1 MQILTMTTQNNITIG
16 WWLVARVVQKS
27 FNGGEITPAIHAR
40 NNLQKYESS
49 LARLKNGFVHIEGCV
64 SNRQGTEYTTV
75 GKYPQKKIRLIPF
88 KFNNEQTY
96 MIEAGDKY
104 FRFIQNGGVVVY
116 PDDFEEEEKRGLPV
130 EVETPYG
137 EDDLDK
143 LQWAQNADVMTLC
156 CYPKFNIYELSR
168 LSHYDWALTQLVTT
182 PEISAPTNLAVS
194 WHGSLDSPREYSY
207 CVTAVKKDSYEES
220 IRSDVVTVQG
230 EIEGKW
236 AVSEYFDLSWTAV
249 EGAVEYNIYRS
260 VNGVYG
266 FIGTSETNSFRDTKY
281 EPDLTSTAPIF
292 KNPFENDNFPATTT
306 WFQQRRIFGRLKDS
320 PSKYVTTQLGTNKN
334 FNISRPLI
342 ASDAITISL
351 SDNGVNTIKHLIG
364 MKKNLIIFTDEAVWS
379 SKGSDGTYSASPLPE
394 NEIEAYI
401 GSSDVKPVVTGRMII
416 FVHAGG
422 QIISDLGYTWA
433 SDSYDTTKL
442 TIWAQHLFEGKNV
455 VQMDYAEEPYH
466 QLFVIENDGTANC
479 LVYDKAQEVI
489 GWGQY
494 ITKGRYEDVKCIR
507 EGKENIAYFVVE
519 RTINGETKKFIE
531 RQPSRISKDV
541 SGGCYSD
548 CSLRYSGEPT
558 SHVTG
563 LEHLEGEKVSVIADG
578 GFYEATVLNGA
589 IDLDVSAKNIVVGIP
604 YEFILKTLNIEA
616 ENTHGL
622 KKIVSQ
628 VDIGIYKSREDFK
641 VLTEG
646 IRPYEC
652 LRGNASTNNDEVLVT
667 GNVEAYP
674 HSDYTIGASV
684 TIIQDKPLPLT
695 ITSIATVLTVQEEQT
710 NEQS

>member
-1 MQILTMTTQNNITIG
+1 M
-16 WWLVARVVQKS
+16 ARVVQKS

-64 SNRQGTEYTTV
+64 SNRQGTEYVTV

-116 PDDFEEEEKRGLPV
+116 PDNFEEEEKRGLPV
-130 EVETPYG
+130 EVETPYS
-137 EDDLDK
+137 EADLDK

-156 CYPKFNIYELSR
+156 CYPHREVYELSR

-220 IRSDVVTVQG
+220 IRSEVVTVQG
-230 EIEGKW
+230 EIEAKW
-236 AVSEYFDLSWTAV
+236 GVEEYFTLSWTAV
-249 EGAVEYNIYRS
+249 EDAVEYNIYRS

-266 FIGTSETNSFRDTKY
+266 FIGTSETNSFKDIKY
-281 EPDLTSTAPIF
+281 EPDLSSTAPIF
-292 KNPFENDNFPATTT
+292 KNPFENGNCPATTT
-306 WFQQRRIFGRLKDS
+306 WFQQRRFFGRFPDA
-320 PSKYVTTQLGTNKN
+320 PSKFIATQLGTNKN

-342 ASDAITISL
+342 ASDAITINL

-422 QIISDLGYTWA
+422 QMLSDLGYTWA

-442 TIWAQHLFEGKNV
+442 SVWAQHLFEGKNV
-455 VQMDYAEEPYH
+455 VQMDYSEEPYH
-466 QLFVIENDGTANC
+466 QLFAVENDGTVNC
-479 LVYDKAQEVI
+479 LVYDKVQEVI

-494 ITKGRYEDVKCIR
+494 VTKGLYEDAKCIR
-507 EGKENIAYFVVE
+507 EGKENIVYFVVE
-519 RTINGETKKFIE
+519 RTINNVTKKFIE
-531 RQPSRISKDV
+531 RQPSRIPLNV

-558 SHVTG
+558 SRVTG
-563 LEHLEGEKVSVIADG
+563 LEHLEGEKVSINADG
-578 GFYEATVLNGA
+578 GHYEGIVVNGS
-589 IDLDVSAKNIVVGIP
+589 IDLEIQAKNIVVGLP
-604 YEFILKTLNIEA
+604 YEFKLKTLNIEA

-622 KKIVSQ
+622 KKV
-628 VDIGIYKSREDFK
+628 VTKCDIGIYKSREDFK

-646 IRPYEC
+646 VRPYEC
-652 LRGNASTNNDEVLVT
+652 LRSNESINDDEHLIT
-667 GNVEAYP
+667 GIVEAYP
-674 HSDYTIGASV
+674 HSDYTTNASV
-684 TIIQDKPLPLT
+684 TIIQDKTLPLT
-695 ITSIATVLTVQEEQT
+695 ITSIATVLSVQEEPT
-710 NEQS
+710 DEQGQ

>member
-1 MQILTMTTQNNITIG
+1 M
-16 WWLVARVVQKS
+16 ARVVQKS

-64 SNRQGTEYTTV
+64 SNRQGTEFVT

-116 PDDFEEEEKRGLPV
+116 PDNFEEEEKRGLPV
-130 EVETPYG
+130 EVETPYS

-156 CYPKFNIYELSR
+156 CYPQKEVYELSR
-168 LSHYDWALTQLVTT
+168 LSHYDWALTQLVIT

-194 WHGSLDSPREYSY
+194 WHGSLDSPRDYSY

-220 IRSDVVTVQG
+220 IRSEVVTVRG
-230 EIEGKW
+230 EIEAKW
-236 AVSEYFDLSWTAV
+236 GVEEYFTLNWAAV
-249 EGAVEYNIYRS
+249 EDAVEYNIYRS

-266 FIGTSETNSFRDTKY
+266 FIGTSETNSFKDIKY
-281 EPDLTSTAPIF
+281 EPDLSCTAPIF
-292 KNPFENDNFPATTT
+292 KNPFANGNCPATTT
-306 WFQQRRIFGRLKDS
+306 WFQQRRFFGRFPDA
-320 PSKYVTTQLGTNKN
+320 PSKFIATQLGTNKN

-342 ASDAITISL
+342 ASDAITINL

-422 QIISDLGYTWA
+422 QMLSDLGYTWA

-442 TIWAQHLFEGKNV
+442 SVWAQHLFEGKNV
-455 VQMDYAEEPYH
+455 VQMDYSEEPYH

-494 ITKGRYEDVKCIR
+494 ITKGQYEDAKCVR
-507 EGKENIAYFVVE
+507 EGKENIVYFVVE
-519 RTINGETKKFIE
+519 RIINNVTKKFIE
-531 RQPSRISKDV
+531 RQPSRIPKDV

-548 CSLRYSGEPT
+548 CSLRYSGKAT

-563 LEHLEGEKVSVIADG
+563 LEHLEGEKVSINADG
-578 GFYEATVLNGA
+578 GHYEGVVVNGS
-589 IDLDVSAKNIVVGIP
+589 IDLEIEAKNIVVGLP

-622 KKIVSQ
+622 KKV
-628 VDIGIYKSREDFK
+628 VTKCDIGIYKSREDFK

-646 IRPYEC
+646 VRPYEC
-652 LRGNASTNNDEVLVT
+652 LRSNESINNDEHLIT
-667 GNVEAYP
+667 GIVEAYP
-674 HSDYTIGASV
+674 HSDYTTNASV
-684 TIIQDKPLPLT
+684 TIIQDKTLPLT
-695 ITSIATVLTVQEEQT
+695 ITSIATVLSVQEEPT
-710 NEQS
+710 DEQG

>member
-1 MQILTMTTQNNITIG
+1 M
-16 WWLVARVVQKS
+16 ARVVQKS

-64 SNRQGTEYTTV
+64 SNRQGTEFVTV

-116 PDDFEEEEKRGLPV
+116 PDNFEEEEKRGLPV
-130 EVETPYG
+130 EVETPYS

-156 CYPKFNIYELSR
+156 CYPQKEVYELSR
-168 LSHYDWALTQLVTT
+168 LSHYDWALTQLVIT

-194 WHGSLDSPREYSY
+194 WHGSLDSPRDYSY

-220 IRSDVVTVQG
+220 IRSEVVTVRG
-230 EIEGKW
+230 EIEAKW
-236 AVSEYFDLSWTAV
+236 GVEEYFTLNWAAV
-249 EGAVEYNIYRS
+249 EDAVEYNIYRS

-266 FIGTSETNSFRDTKY
+266 FIGTSETNSFKDIKY
-281 EPDLTSTAPIF
+281 EPDLSCTAPIF
-292 KNPFENDNFPATTT
+292 KNPFANGNCPATTT
-306 WFQQRRIFGRLKDS
+306 WFQQRRFFGRFPDA
-320 PSKYVTTQLGTNKN
+320 PSKFIATQLGTNKN

-342 ASDAITISL
+342 ASDAITINL

-422 QIISDLGYTWA
+422 QMLSDLGYTWA

-442 TIWAQHLFEGKNV
+442 SVWAQHLFEGKNV
-455 VQMDYAEEPYH
+455 VQMDYSEEPYH

-494 ITKGRYEDVKCIR
+494 ITKGQYEDAKCVR
-507 EGKENIAYFVVE
+507 EGKENIVYFVVE
-519 RTINGETKKFIE
+519 RIINNVTKKFIE
-531 RQPSRISKDV
+531 RQPSRIPKDV

-548 CSLRYSGEPT
+548 CSLRYFGKAT

-563 LEHLEGEKVSVIADG
+563 LEHLEGEKVSINADG
-578 GFYEATVLNGA
+578 GHYEGVVVNGS
-589 IDLDVSAKNIVVGIP
+589 IDLEIEAKNIVVGLP

-622 KKIVSQ
+622 KKV
-628 VDIGIYKSREDFK
+628 VTKCDIGIYKSREDFK

-646 IRPYEC
+646 VRPYEC
-652 LRGNASTNNDEVLVT
+652 LRSNESINNDEHLIT
-667 GNVEAYP
+667 GIVEAYP
-674 HSDYTIGASV
+674 HSDYTTNASV
-684 TIIQDKPLPLT
+684 TIIQDKTLPLT
-695 ITSIATVLTVQEEQT
+695 ITSIATVLSVQEEPT
-710 NEQS
+710 DEQG

>member
-1 MQILTMTTQNNITIG
+1 M
-16 WWLVARVVQKS
+16 VRVVQKS

-64 SNRQGTEYTTV
+64 SNRQGTEFVTI

-88 KFNNEQTY
+88 KFNNQQTY

-130 EVETPYG
+130 EVETPF
-137 EDDLDK
+137 EEKDLDN
-143 LQWAQNADVMTLC
+143 LYWAQNADIMTIC
-156 CYPKFNIYELSR
+156 CYPSFDVYELSR

-182 PEISAPTNLAVS
+182 PEIAAPTNLSAS
-194 WHGSLDSPREYSY
+194 WHGSSESPREYSY
-207 CVTAVKKDSYEES
+207 VVTAVKKDSYEES
-220 IRSDVVTVQG
+220 IRSQAVTVTG
-230 EIEGKW
+230 EIEAKW
-236 AVSEYFDLSWTAV
+236 GVEEYFTLNWDEV
-249 EGAVEYNIYRS
+249 ENAVEYNIYRS

-266 FIGTSETNSFRDTKY
+266 FIGTSETNSFKDIKY
-281 EPDLTSTAPIF
+281 EPDLESTAPIF
-292 KNPFENDNFPATTT
+292 KNPFADGNHPAVTT
-306 WFQQRRIFGRLKDS
+306 WFQQRRIFGRFPDA
-320 PSKYVTTQLGTNKN
+320 PSKFVTTQLGTNKN

-422 QIISDLGYTWA
+422 QMISDLGYTWA

-442 TIWAQHLFEGKNV
+442 SVWAQHLFEGKNV
-455 VQMDYAEEPYH
+455 VQMDYSEEPYH
-466 QLFVIENDGTANC
+466 QLFVVEDDGTANC

-494 ITKGRYEDVKCIR
+494 ITRGLYEDIKCIR
-507 EGKENIAYFVVE
+507 EGKENVAYFIVE
-519 RTINGETKKFIE
+519 RTLNGETKKIIE
-531 RQPSRISKDV
+531 RQPSRIPINV

-548 CSLRYSGEPT
+548 CSLRYSGEPI

-563 LEHLEGEKVSVIADG
+563 LEHLEGEQVSVNADG
-578 GFYEATVLNGA
+578 GHYTAKVINGA
-589 IDLDVSAKNIVVGIP
+589 IDLEVEAKNIVVGLP
-604 YEFILKTLNIEA
+604 YEFKLKTLNIEA

-622 KKIVSQ
+622 IKIISQ

-646 IRPYEC
+646 QRPYEC
-652 LRGNASTNNDEVLVT
+652 LRSNASINDDEHLIT
-667 GNVEAYP
+667 GNVKAYP
-674 HSDYTIGASV
+674 HSDYTTSASV
-684 TIIQDKPLPLT
+684 TIIQDKTLPLT
-695 ITSIATVLTVQEEQT
+695 ITSIATVLNVQEEPT

>member
-1 MQILTMTTQNNITIG
+1 M
-16 WWLVARVVQKS
+16 ARVVQKS

-64 SNRQGTEYTTV
+64 SNRQGTEFVTV

-116 PDDFEEEEKRGLPV
+116 PDNFEEEEKRGLPV
-130 EVETPYG
+130 EVETPYS

-156 CYPKFNIYELSR
+156 CYPQKEVYELSR
-168 LSHYDWALTQLVTT
+168 LSHYDWALTQLVIT

-194 WHGSLDSPREYSY
+194 WHGSLDSPRDYSY

-220 IRSDVVTVQG
+220 IRSEVVTVQG
-230 EIEGKW
+230 EIEAKW
-236 AVSEYFDLSWTAV
+236 GVEEYFTLNWAAV
-249 EGAVEYNIYRS
+249 EDAVEYNIYRS

-266 FIGTSETNSFRDTKY
+266 FIGTSETNSFKDIKY
-281 EPDLTSTAPIF
+281 EPDLSCTAPIF
-292 KNPFENDNFPATTT
+292 KNPFANGNCPATTT
-306 WFQQRRIFGRLKDS
+306 WFQQRRFFGRFPDA
-320 PSKYVTTQLGTNKN
+320 PSKFIATQLGTNKN

-342 ASDAITISL
+342 ASDAITINL

-422 QIISDLGYTWA
+422 QMLSDLGYTWA

-442 TIWAQHLFEGKNV
+442 SVWAQHLFEGKNV
-455 VQMDYAEEPYH
+455 VQMDYSEEPYH

-494 ITKGRYEDVKCIR
+494 ITKGQYEDAKCIR
-507 EGKENIAYFVVE
+507 EGKENIVYFVVE
-519 RTINGETKKFIE
+519 RIINNVTKKFIE
-531 RQPSRISKDV
+531 RQPSRIPKDV

-548 CSLRYSGEPT
+548 CSLRYSGKAT

-563 LEHLEGEKVSVIADG
+563 LEHLEGEKVSINADG
-578 GFYEATVLNGA
+578 GHYEGVVVNGS
-589 IDLDVSAKNIVVGIP
+589 IDLEIEAKNIVVGLP

-622 KKIVSQ
+622 KKV
-628 VDIGIYKSREDFK
+628 VTKCDIGIYKSREDFK

-646 IRPYEC
+646 VRPYEC
-652 LRGNASTNNDEVLVT
+652 LRSNESINNDEHLIT
-667 GNVEAYP
+667 GIVEAYP
-674 HSDYTIGASV
+674 HSDYTTNASV
-684 TIIQDKPLPLT
+684 TIIQDKTLPLT
-695 ITSIATVLTVQEEQT
+695 ITSIATVLSVQEEPT
-710 NEQS
+710 DEQG